1 MTHQARISLP
11 TAGRPVRTVHQINNA
26 LRRKEPVF
34 AELSDGRVVQ
44 ICWSRHKGADFQVQL
59 EQSKQWESS
68 PRRVWVERSPRGAA
82 EQAARPRVTIQR
94 TPGASSTLEEV
105 QARFFHAPLWLES
118 AAGDWVIMP
127 QIGRRRLVL
136 KRWRE
141 ESGLLH
147 ASSLTELVALM
158 RTHQGASH
166 LLGED
171 EQAPL
176 SAWLIAQAVV
186 EELPALPANG

>member
-1 MTHQARISLP
+1 MQDQAHISLP
-11 TAGRPVRTVHQINNA
+11 TTGKPVRTVQKINNA
-26 LRRKEPVF
+26 LRRKESVF
-34 AELSDGRVVQ
+34 AELSDGRVEQ

-59 EQSKQWESS
+59 EQGKRWESA
-68 PRRVWVERSPRGAA
+68 PRRVWVEKSPSGVA
-82 EQAARPRVTIQR
+82 EQTARPRVTIQR
-94 TPGASSTLEEV
+94 TPVASSTLEEV
-105 QARFFHAPLWLES
+105 QARFFQAPLWLES

-141 ESGLLH
+141 ESGILH
-147 ASSLTELVALM
+147 AASLTELVALM
-158 RTHQGASH
+158 QAHQGASH

-176 SAWLIAQAVV
+176 SSWLIAQAVV
-186 EELPALPANG
+186 EEMPALPANE